1 MRFKVFLLKD
11 MLEYFKKVFDKE
23 NLDEVLDEEKIFYV
37 FIVK

>member
-23 NLDEVLDEEKIFYV
+23 NLDEILDEEKIFYV

>member
-1 MRFKVFLLKD
+1 

-23 NLDEVLDEEKIFYV
+23 NLDEILDEEKIFYV